1 MNLALGFGLQ
11 KVPLATLLNPLPDL
25 DMLFEVNND
34 LTITDS
40 KGTGFAPTLLN
51 PCYNFDGNA
60 NYMIHTALLD
70 AYEIEF
76 TIKTASTSRMA
87 STTPRTRL
95 QPPSERAPSRPQRRS
110 RLLPSSTSSVP
121 SSVTGPAAELPRP
134 SKASRLRQVAMQVWP
149 WLPLHLVVPS
159 VGTWSPGDSVCPVH
173 PHTR

>member
-1 MNLALGFGLQ
+1 MDWALIVTAIVVIVAIGFDF
-11 KVPLATLLNPLPDL
+11 TN
-25 DMLFEVNND
+25 
-34 LTITDS
+34 
-40 KGTGFAPTLLN
+40 GFHDAA
-51 PCYNFDGNA
+51 NA
-60 NYMIHTALLD
+60 
-70 AYEIEF
+70 
-76 TIKTASTSRMA
+76 
-87 STTPRTRL
+87 
-95 QPPSERAPSRPQRRS
+95 SRPQRRS